1 MVQLRNGLELPLIG
15 LGTFQSKGSDCT
27 AACIVALRAGCR
39 LIDTAVMYRNQLSI
53 VSALSQAGVS
63 REEVFITSKVPPN
76 RHGEEEAYACCL
88 DEMTALGT
96 DYLDVVW

>member
-39 LIDTAVMYRNQLSI
+39 LIGTAVMYRLTRGI
-53 VSALSQAGVS
+53 V
-63 REEVFITSKVPPN
+63 
-76 RHGEEEAYACCL
+76 
-88 DEMTALGT
+88 
-96 DYLDVVW
+96 